1 MFIQD
6 ASFGNLPNG
15 GSQRGTM
22 SFIRDGEGS
31 GNIVEYKSKRIKR
44 VCRSTFAAELLA
56 CNASVDLA
64 LYYRAMLKCFGLEPS
79 VMMYID
85 SRSVRDNLAS
95 IVSNCEERSLRIE
108 LAYLREVL
116 SNEGIKIKW
125 VTSAEQM
132 ADILTKE
139 KPGLEILR

>member
-1 MFIQD
+1 MTF
-6 ASFGNLPNG
+6 
-15 GSQRGTM
+15 TK
-22 SFIRDGEGS
+22 DGEGA
-31 GNIVEYKSKRIKR
+31 GNIIEYKSKRIKR

-64 LYYRAMLKCFGLEPS
+64 LYYRAMLKCFGFKPS
-79 VMMYID
+79 VMMFTD
-85 SRSVRDNLAS
+85 GRSVKDNLAS

-125 VTSAEQM
+125 VITSEQL

-139 KPGLEILR
+139 KPGLEILKLISNE